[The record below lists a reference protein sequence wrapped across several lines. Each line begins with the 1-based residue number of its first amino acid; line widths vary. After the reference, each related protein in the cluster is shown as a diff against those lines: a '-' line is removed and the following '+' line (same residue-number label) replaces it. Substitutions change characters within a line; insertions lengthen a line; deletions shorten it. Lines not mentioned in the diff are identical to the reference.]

1 MKKLRP
7 CVHFSGVYV
16 AAPSAFAH
24 FIAQCIPL
32 SSQHLCSSSLAA
44 NMALVCGHCNVLR
57 ATQGHWWQDRWFCGA
72 VCSHAAGDRTACFR
86 RNCGCTAYAKKR
98 RWLRAHRAEMRVASD
113 LIADNG
119 LQAELEDRMI
129 RETGNTAF
137 WLGRRAG
144 RAQRRR

>member
-1 MKKLRP
+1 
-7 CVHFSGVYV
+7 
-16 AAPSAFAH
+16 
-24 FIAQCIPL
+24 
-32 SSQHLCSSSLAA
+32 
-44 NMALVCGHCNVLR
+44 MALVCGHCNVLR
-57 ATQGHWWQDRWFCGA
+57 ATQGHWWQDR
-72 VCSHAAGDRTACFR
+72 SAAPSALLATCFR

-119 LQAELEDRMI
+119 QAELEDRMI

-144 RAQRRR
+144 RAQRRRP